1 MSVETSIEETV
12 KKIVTRIV
20 RKPDTDFTP
29 TATFK
34 DFNADSLD
42 IVQILVAVEDTF
54 DIEIQ
59 DEELQEITDMSG
71 FVAYI
76 ERKVAEKG

>member
-1 MSVETSIEETV
+1 MPAETSVEETV

-20 RKPDTDFTP
+20 RKPETDFTA
-29 TATFK
+29 TATFE
-34 DFNADSLD
+34 DFDADSLD

-59 DEELQEITDMSG
+59 DEELQEVGDMGG

-76 ERKVAEKG
+76 ERKIAEKG